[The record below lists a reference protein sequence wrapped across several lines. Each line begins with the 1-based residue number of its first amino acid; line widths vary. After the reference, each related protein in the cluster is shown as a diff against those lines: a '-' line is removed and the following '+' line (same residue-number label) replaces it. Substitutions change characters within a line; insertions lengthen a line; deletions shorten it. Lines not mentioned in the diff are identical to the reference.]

1 MPIGAILGKI
11 FSSGASKLVDS
22 IGTSLDSL
30 ITNKEELAL
39 AKIEMEKVINA
50 NMEEMERLNN
60 EANGMAQKE
69 LTERLRIDMAGDSWL
84 SRNIRP
90 MMLIA
95 LFTIITILAI
105 TDSIEAINFKVD
117 DGYKEIFK
125 YGFMAALSF
134 YYIGREII
142 KGMKVKKD
150 K

>member
-39 AKIEMEKVINA
+39 AKIEMEKVVNA

-60 EANGMAQKE
+60 EANGTAQKE

-95 LFTIITILAI
+95 LFTVITILAI

-125 YGFMAALSF
+125 YAFMAALSF
-134 YYIGREII
+134 YYVGREII